1 MICAW
6 PSGGGMAASFAFTY
20 GRFDQ
25 PSTQK
30 CLLCMLVF
38 EIWEVGIPLCK
49 RKAHISWAW
58 KGLLVTQIPTANC
71 KANKSGQNKA
81 NLWHWHFQK
90 LALPSHS
97 GYPTALK
104 GPRRSL
110 ATVSLYLKSGLQN
123 LTLSVMVV
131 HRWYVSH
138 VSQCGR
144 IGLDPQTEIYFFLL
158 QYVQIPPPPNLFQ
171 IY

>member
-1 MICAW
+1 
-6 PSGGGMAASFAFTY
+6 
-20 GRFDQ
+20 
-25 PSTQK
+25 
-30 CLLCMLVF
+30 
-38 EIWEVGIPLCK
+38 
-49 RKAHISWAW
+49 
-58 KGLLVTQIPTANC
+58 
-71 KANKSGQNKA
+71 
-81 NLWHWHFQK
+81 
-90 LALPSHS
+90 
-97 GYPTALK
+97 
-104 GPRRSL
+104 
-110 ATVSLYLKSGLQN
+110 LKSGLQN